1 MNGAKHASKNIVRLS
16 EPRDNEFDQHMEVV
30 VPMDK
35 HQGVLHD
42 LAEAEPH
49 IIVYELLV
57 VIALVEEEV
66 AKVAK
71 VERKH
76 HKEELRDGAL
86 VELQ

>member
-1 MNGAKHASKNIVRLS
+1 
-16 EPRDNEFDQHMEVV
+16 
-30 VPMDK
+30 MDEK
-35 HQGVLHD
+35 LKTDTIYHS
-42 LAEAEPH
+42 
-49 IIVYELLV
+49 
-57 VIALVEEEV
+57 ALKRIGKPEEV